1 MGPEDLRE
9 QLGKAYRRLLHP
21 LVRILI
27 RSGVTAPEA
36 GELLRQVYVDA
47 ATSGEFHLPSRRLSD
62 TRVAI
67 LTGLSRKEVHRLRDT
82 SNRDRSST
90 NLSRVGRVI
99 AGWNQ
104 DPEFTGPYG
113 LPLPIPFEDDPAS
126 DTPSFVELVR
136 RYSGDMAPRAMLDEL
151 LRTGLAEVDADGR
164 IRNTGRTYIPH
175 HLDPAAIERLGR
187 VLWRIA
193 DTVDFNNRAEAGR
206 PSRFERAVISDIG
219 LTEEQY
225 EHFSVYLRQK
235 CQQLLETLDDWLA
248 MQEGRIGPQRKPD
261 RFVKRKLITGV
272 GVYQFVDEKLAF
284 ELEETPANQNNANKS
299 AVDDDDEADEEER

>member
-1 MGPEDLRE
+1 MGPDDLRQ

-27 RSGVTAPEA
+27 RNGVTALEA
-36 GELLRQVYVDA
+36 GELLRQVYIDA
-47 ATSGEFHLPSRRLSD
+47 ANSDEFQLPGRRLSD

-67 LTGLSRKEVHRLRDT
+67 LTGLSRKEVRRLREASDKPLAI
-82 SNRDRSST
+82 S

-113 LPLPIPFEDDPAS
+113 LPLVVRFEDDPAA
-126 DTPSFVELVR
+126 DAPSFCELVR

-151 LRTGLAEVDADGR
+151 VRTGLAEVDSEGR
-164 IRNTGRTYIPH
+164 IRNTGRTYIPSQ
-175 HLDPAAIERLGR
+175 LDPAAIEQLGKVVTR
-187 VLWRIA
+187 VA
-193 DTVDFNNRAEAGR
+193 DTLDFNNRREPGR
-206 PSRFERAVISDIG
+206 PKRFERQVATDIG

-225 EHFSVYLRQK
+225 EHFTVYIRQK

-248 MQEGRIGPQRKPD
+248 TQEGRIGPAKKERLPK
-261 RFVKRKLITGV
+261 KKLITGV
-272 GVYQFVDEKLAF
+272 GVYHFLDQELAPP
-284 ELEETPANQNNANKS
+284 TRHRGGAPP
-299 AVDDDDEADEEER
+299 DDDEDREETGSN

>member
-1 MGPEDLRE
+1 MAEDLSE
-9 QLGKAYRRLLHP
+9 QLVKAYRRLLHP

-27 RSGVTAPEA
+27 RNGVTAPEA

-47 ATSGEFHLPSRRLSD
+47 AGSDEFHLPGRRLSD

-67 LTGLSRKEVHRLRDT
+67 LTGLSRKEVHRLRDVSDGT
-82 SNRDRSST
+82 KVVS
-90 NLSRVGRVI
+90 NLSRVRRVI

-113 LPLPIPFEDDPAS
+113 LPLAIQFDDDPAS
-126 DTPSFVELVR
+126 DAPSFCELVR

-151 LRTGLAEVDADGR
+151 LRTGLAEIDADGR
-164 IRNTGRTYIPH
+164 VRNTGRTYIPNQ
-175 HLDPAAIERLGR
+175 LDPAAIEQLGKVVGRL
-187 VLWRIA
+187 A
-193 DTVDFNNRAEAGR
+193 DTLDFNNNREPGR
-206 PSRFERAVISDIG
+206 RKRFERHVETDIG

-248 MQEGRIGPQRKPD
+248 MQEGRIGSVKKPE
-261 RFVKRKLITGV
+261 RLPKKKVITGV
-272 GVYQFVDEKLAF
+272 GVFHFLDQKLPF
-284 ELEETPANQNNANKS
+284 ETGRPTSSPQK
-299 AVDDDDEADEEER
+299 VGDDE

>member
-1 MGPEDLRE
+1 MGPDDLRD
-9 QLGKAYRRLLHP
+9 QLGKAYRRLLLP

-27 RSGVTAPEA
+27 RNGVTAPEA

-47 ATSGEFHLPSRRLSD
+47 AGSDEFQLPGRRLSD

-67 LTGLSRKEVHRLRDT
+67 LTGLSRKEVHRLRDST
-82 SNRDRSST
+82 DKNRLT
-90 NLSRVGRVI
+90 ANLSRVGRVI

-113 LPLPIPFEDDPAS
+113 LPLPIPFEDDPSVDAAS
-126 DTPSFVELVR
+126 FSELVR

-151 LRTGLAEVDADGR
+151 LRTGLAEIDSDNR
-164 IRNTGRTYIPH
+164 IRNTGRTYIPNQD
-175 HLDPAAIERLGR
+175 DPAAIERLGR
-187 VLWRIA
+187 VIGRLA
-193 DTVDFNNRAEAGR
+193 NTLDFNNQRVSGR
-206 PSRFERAVISDIG
+206 PNRFERWVVTDIG

-248 MQEGRIGPQRKPD
+248 MQEGRIGPAKPERLPRK
-261 RFVKRKLITGV
+261 RVIAGV
-272 GVYQFVDEKLAF
+272 GVYQFLDEKPQLSD
-284 ELEETPANQNNANKS
+284 ESTGQS
-299 AVDDDDEADEEER
+299 APTKRTDDDE